1 MKGKDKTNLIIS
13 NTLNVKIEEAK
24 KDKASIRQMNG
35 TFIGRKYPIRKGT
48 SFVGR
53 DPSLD
58 IVVQEES
65 ISRRHAELI
74 YDGNNLQII
83 DLDSTNGTYVNDE
96 KIKTKIISK
105 EDLIRFGNIMFKYLP
120 HGNIES
126 VFHDELHNL
135 AHIDGLTGCYNRKYI
150 TDYLETEIKRCKTL
164 EIPLSIIIFDLD
176 FFKTINDTYG
186 HLAGDYILKETV
198 RLIKDNVLRASDII
212 GRYGG
217 EEFCIV
223 VNEAGIKTAQ
233 EVAQRVRKAIEKNI
247 YRYDDIKI
255 KITISAGTSEL
266 NKKVDSVKQLID
278 EADKKLYQ
286 AKRDGR
292 NRIY

>member
-1 MKGKDKTNLIIS
+1 MT
-13 NTLNVKIEEAK
+13 
-24 KDKASIRQMNG
+24 
-35 TFIGRKYPIRKGT
+35 KGT
-48 SFVGR
+48 AFVGR